1 MKPLAALI
9 ALIVAS
15 VPELV
20 SLSIS
25 IEGINLEIIF
35 ANFTSFIWQ
44 APYVVPKSKASLAAV
59 NISFL
64 ACPKINGP
72 KDEI

>member
-20 SLSIS
+20 SLNIS
-25 IEGINLEIIF
+25 IEGINFEIIL
-35 ANFTSFIWQ
+35 ASLTSFMWQ
-44 APYVVPKSKASLAAV
+44 APYVVPKSRAFFAASM
-59 NISFL
+59 ISFFPW
-64 ACPKINGP
+64 PKISGP
-72 KDEI
+72 KEDI